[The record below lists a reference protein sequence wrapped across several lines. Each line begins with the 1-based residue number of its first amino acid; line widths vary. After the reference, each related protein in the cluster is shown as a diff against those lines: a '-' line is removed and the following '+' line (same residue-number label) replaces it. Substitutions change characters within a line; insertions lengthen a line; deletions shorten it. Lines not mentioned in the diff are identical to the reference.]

1 MIMNET
7 IVASIASAAVTLV
20 VMLLVVLKI
29 RKHPGSVQAEIDA
42 EKQRSE
48 SALAIARAKEEN
60 LNRRLEDKDEACRL
74 LLESKDEACVRALS
88 EKDEACRK
96 FVEAQV
102 DACEKAK
109 QELTENCRAAVE
121 EKDAACKRLL
131 AEKDDAYLK
140 AVNEKETVLA
150 QILAEKDESIKKK
163 EDTWNRLL
171 SEKDSACKLA
181 IAEKEASCKR
191 LLDEKDA
198 SCAAA
203 VAEKESVCRKL
214 LAEKDLELGKKE
226 ESCKALIDAKTSACE
241 RLIRDKDEQIEKL
254 AKEKDAEL
262 RKRDEDCKA
271 LIDAKTA
278 DCERL
283 IRDKNEQ
290 IEKLI
295 KEKERSFAETVKTLQ
310 EQFANLAEQKLKS
323 STEGLSEINQ
333 KRIGEIIKPF
343 REEIE
348 RFRQAFDEDKKQQVA
363 NKASFDQAITDL
375 GKRALQIGVDAENLA
390 KALKSESKTQGDW
403 GEMVLSNILA
413 AAGLK
418 EGVDFVPQAQEVD
431 AQGNKLIPDI
441 EILLPN
447 KEKLLIDSKASV
459 TAYLD
464 YVAAKDEVGKEL
476 AVKEHIA
483 SVRKHMDE
491 LADKD
496 YIKKVRGSQ
505 GYILMF
511 IPNEG
516 SYLLAMEHD
525 RKLATDAF
533 RRHVIIVNPTTLL
546 LCLQIV
552 ALLRSREAQ
561 NENAE
566 KISVA
571 AAKMYEKF
579 VGFSDTFSD
588 IGKRLDGLTDA
599 YRKANGQLCDGNANV
614 VRQLE
619 RLKEMGIVTTKTINR
634 KMLEDAMAVDV

>member
-1 MIMNET
+1 MSET
-7 IVASIASAAVTLV
+7 MLASIASAAVTLV
-20 VMLLVVLKI
+20 VMLLVLL
-29 RKHPGSVQAEIDA
+29 RSRAHPGNAQAEIEA
-42 EKQRSE
+42 ERQRSE
-48 SALAIARAKEEN
+48 GALAVARAKEEI
-60 LNRRLEDKDEACRL
+60 LRQRMADRDESCRQLLEGKDEAC
-74 LLESKDEACVRALS
+74 ARAL
-88 EKDEACRK
+88 
-96 FVEAQV
+96 
-102 DACEKAK
+102 
-109 QELTENCRAAVE
+109 
-121 EKDAACKRLL
+121 
-131 AEKDDAYLK
+131 
-140 AVNEKETVLA
+140 
-150 QILAEKDESIKKK
+150 
-163 EDTWNRLL
+163 
-171 SEKDSACKLA
+171 
-181 IAEKEASCKR
+181 
-191 LLDEKDA
+191 
-198 SCAAA
+198 
-203 VAEKESVCRKL
+203 AEKESACRKL
-214 LAEKDLELGKKE
+214 LE
-226 ESCKALIDAKTSACE
+226 
-241 RLIRDKDEQIEKL
+241 
-254 AKEKDAEL
+254 EKDAEL
-262 RKRDEDCKA
+262 RKKEEGCRA
-271 LIDAKTA
+271 LIEAKTA

-295 KEKERSFAETVKTLQ
+295 KEKERSFAETVRTLR

-323 STEGLSEINQ
+323 SAEGLSEINQ
-333 KRIGEIIKPF
+333 KRIGEVIRPF

-348 RFRQAFDEDKKQQVA
+348 RFRQAFDEDRRQQVA

-375 GKRALQIGVDAENLA
+375 GRRALQIGADAENLA

-418 EGVDFVPQAQEVD
+418 EGVDFVPQAQEAD
-431 AQGNKLIPDI
+431 AQGNRMIPDV
-441 EILLPN
+441 EMRLPN
-447 KEKLLIDSKASV
+447 GEKLLIDSKASV

-464 YVAAKDEVGKEL
+464 YVAAQDEG
-476 AVKEHIA
+476 ARDAAAREHVA
-483 SVRKHMDE
+483 SVRRHMDE

-496 YIKKVRGSQ
+496 YIRKVRGSQ

-516 SYLLAMEHD
+516 SYLLAMERD

-566 KISVA
+566 KISAA

-588 IGKRLDGLTDA
+588 IGRRIDGLAEA
-599 YRKANGQLCDGNANV
+599 YGKANGQLCDGNANV

-619 RLKEMGIVTTKTINR
+619 RLKEMGIVTTKSINR
-634 KMLEDAMAVDV
+634 KMLDDAMATDAPA

>member
-1 MIMNET
+1 MGET
-7 IVASIASAAVTLV
+7 MLASIASAAVTLV
-20 VMLLVVLKI
+20 VMLLVLL
-29 RKHPGSVQAEIDA
+29 RSRAHPGNAQAEIEA
-42 EKQRSE
+42 ERQRSE
-48 SALAIARAKEEN
+48 GALAVARAKEEI
-60 LNRRLEDKDEACRL
+60 LRQRMADRDESCRQLLEGKDEAC
-74 LLESKDEACVRALS
+74 ARAL
-88 EKDEACRK
+88 
-96 FVEAQV
+96 
-102 DACEKAK
+102 
-109 QELTENCRAAVE
+109 
-121 EKDAACKRLL
+121 
-131 AEKDDAYLK
+131 
-140 AVNEKETVLA
+140 
-150 QILAEKDESIKKK
+150 
-163 EDTWNRLL
+163 
-171 SEKDSACKLA
+171 
-181 IAEKEASCKR
+181 
-191 LLDEKDA
+191 
-198 SCAAA
+198 
-203 VAEKESVCRKL
+203 AEKESACRKL
-214 LAEKDLELGKKE
+214 LE
-226 ESCKALIDAKTSACE
+226 
-241 RLIRDKDEQIEKL
+241 
-254 AKEKDAEL
+254 EKDAEL
-262 RKRDEDCKA
+262 RKKEEGCRA
-271 LIDAKTA
+271 LIEAKTA

-295 KEKERSFAETVKTLQ
+295 KEKERSFAETVRTLR

-323 STEGLSEINQ
+323 SAEGLSEINQ
-333 KRIGEIIKPF
+333 KRIGEVIRPF

-348 RFRQAFDEDKKQQVA
+348 RFRQAFDEDRRQQVA

-375 GKRALQIGVDAENLA
+375 GRRALQIGADAENLA

-418 EGVDFVPQAQEVD
+418 EGVDFVPQAQEAD
-431 AQGNKLIPDI
+431 AQGNRMIPDV
-441 EILLPN
+441 EMRLPN
-447 KEKLLIDSKASV
+447 GEKLLIDSKASV

-464 YVAAKDEVGKEL
+464 YVAAQDEG
-476 AVKEHIA
+476 ARDAAAREHVA
-483 SVRKHMDE
+483 SVRRHMDE

-496 YIKKVRGSQ
+496 YIRKVRGSQ

-516 SYLLAMEHD
+516 SYLLAMERD

-566 KISVA
+566 KISAA

-588 IGKRLDGLTDA
+588 IGRRIDGLAEA
-599 YRKANGQLCDGNANV
+599 YGKANGQLCDGNANV

-619 RLKEMGIVTTKTINR
+619 RLKEMGIVTTKSINR
-634 KMLEDAMAVDV
+634 KMLDDAMATDAPA

>member
-1 MIMNET
+1 MNET
-7 IVASIASAAVTLV
+7 IVASIVSVAVTLV
-20 VMLLVVLKI
+20 VVLLVVLKS
-29 RKHPGSVQAEIDA
+29 RRNPGTEQAEIDA
-42 EKQRSE
+42 ERQRSE
-48 SALAIARAKEEN
+48 SALAIARAKEES
-60 LNRRLEDKDEACRL
+60 LNRRLEDKDESCRQ
-74 LLESKDEACVRALS
+74 LLESKDEACARALS
-88 EKDEACRK
+88 EKESSCRRLLEEKESACRK
-96 FVEAQV
+96 M
-102 DACEKAK
+102 
-109 QELTENCRAAVE
+109 
-121 EKDAACKRLL
+121 L
-131 AEKDDAYLK
+131 AEKD
-140 AVNEKETVLA
+140 
-150 QILAEKDESIKKK
+150 AEL
-163 EDTWNRLL
+163 R
-171 SEKDSACKLA
+171 
-181 IAEKEASCKR
+181 
-191 LLDEKDA
+191 
-198 SCAAA
+198 
-203 VAEKESVCRKL
+203 
-214 LAEKDLELGKKE
+214 KKE
-226 ESCKALIDAKTSACE
+226 ESCKALIE
-241 RLIRDKDEQIEKL
+241 
-254 AKEKDAEL
+254 
-262 RKRDEDCKA
+262 
-271 LIDAKTA
+271 AKTA

-295 KEKERSFAETVKTLQ
+295 KEKEHSFAETVKTLQ

-333 KRIGEIIKPF
+333 KRIGEIIRPF
-343 REEIE
+343 REELE

-403 GEMVLSNILA
+403 GEMVLSNILS

-418 EGVDFVPQAQEVD
+418 EGVDFVPQAQEID
-431 AQGNKLIPDI
+431 AQGDRLIPDV
-441 EILLPN
+441 EIRLPN

-464 YVAAKDEVGKEL
+464 YVAAQDEVTREL

-566 KISVA
+566 RISVA

-588 IGKRLDGLTDA
+588 IGKRIDALTEA

-619 RLKEMGIVTTKTINR
+619 RLKEMGIVTTKTINH
-634 KMLEDAMAVDV
+634 KMLDDAMAAEA

>member
-1 MIMNET
+1 MEGMT
-7 IVASIASAAVTLV
+7 LLASVASAAITFA
-20 VMLLVVLKI
+20 VMVIITAKA
-29 RKHPGSVQAEIDA
+29 RRRPDA
-42 EKQRSE
+42 S
-48 SALAIARAKEEN
+48 EEN
-60 LNRRLEDKDEACRL
+60 CNLRLRDKDEACR
-74 LLESKDEACVRALS
+74 
-88 EKDEACRK
+88 
-96 FVEAQV
+96 Q
-102 DACEKAK
+102 
-109 QELTENCRAAVE
+109 
-121 EKDAACKRLL
+121 LL
-131 AEKDDAYLK
+131 AA
-140 AVNEKETVLA
+140 
-150 QILAEKDESIKKK
+150 
-163 EDTWNRLL
+163 
-171 SEKDSACKLA
+171 
-181 IAEKEASCKR
+181 
-191 LLDEKDA
+191 KDA
-198 SCAAA
+198 SCRAI
-203 VAEKESVCRKL
+203 VE
-214 LAEKDLELGKKE
+214 
-226 ESCKALIDAKTSACE
+226 
-241 RLIRDKDEQIEKL
+241 
-254 AKEKDAEL
+254 
-262 RKRDEDCKA
+262 
-271 LIDAKTA
+271 AKTA

-290 IEKLI
+290 IERFI
-295 KEKERSFAETVKTLQ
+295 KEKERAFAETVKTLQ
-310 EQFANLAEQKLKS
+310 EQFANLAERKLRA
-323 STEGLSEINQ
+323 STEGLSDINRKQ
-333 KRIGEIIKPF
+333 IGEIVRPF
-343 REEIE
+343 QEEID
-348 RFRQAFDEDKKQQVA
+348 RFRQAFEANRQQQVA

-375 GKRALQIGVDAENLA
+375 GNRALQIGADAENLA

-431 AQGNKLIPDI
+431 AQGNRLIPDV
-441 EILLPN
+441 EIPLPN

-464 YVAAKDEVGKEL
+464 YVAAQDEVSREL

-496 YIKKVRGSQ
+496 YIKKVRGSL

-579 VGFSDTFSD
+579 VGFSDTFSE
-588 IGKRLDGLTDA
+588 IGKRIDGVAEA

-614 VRQLE
+614 VRQLQ
-619 RLKEMGIVTTKTINR
+619 RLKEMGIVTTKTINQ
-634 KMLEDAMAVDV
+634 KMLDDAMAAGS